1 MTGLIDRLTSRY
13 PDSAYVIRLKAQFLL
28 RVCLAGL
35 IILPAAA
42 LYTAYV
48 HINNP
53 SYGYAVNLNSLAPL
67 IAAFIAFL
75 FITLLLIRGRYTV
88 AAHCFFIVSICLILG
103 IMYIDKSNPVG
114 RLDTV
119 AVLIA
124 ILSMSPLII
133 NRRPAFIAV
142 YSAIAILL
150 VYLFIRTHASDMS
163 LTYSEMV
170 DYTADTS
177 MAIVVTAIISYNLF
191 SINRH
196 ALAHAEE
203 SKVLLAHTNEE
214 LSAANEELNATNEE
228 LQSSNEEIEASM
240 EELNAT
246 NEEFEAQN
254 RELQESQE
262 TISEALE
269 EKTML
274 IKEIHHRVKNNMQ
287 IVSSL
292 LNLQAQ
298 SIEDPRIRQPITD
311 AVSRI
316 HSMALIHEKIYR
328 ADNFTRVNMAAY
340 LNDLANEIIQLYSQ
354 SPDEIQVV
362 SRLEPIH
369 LSVDQAVP
377 CGILINEIL
386 TNSIKHGC
394 RDACDCRIEMAM
406 SSFDGRITLII
417 ADSGPGI
424 EKEILANGSR
434 KTMGM
439 QIIEALAQQ
448 LNADLAVDVENGTR
462 FTIQF
467 TERAV

>member
-13 PDSAYVIRLKAQFLL
+13 SDSAYVIKLKAQFLL

-35 IILPAAA
+35 VIIPTGI

-48 HINNP
+48 HLNNP
-53 SYGYAVNLNSLAPL
+53 VYGYTVNLTGIAPL
-67 IAAFIAFL
+67 IAAFVSFV
-75 FITLLLIRGRYTV
+75 FITLLLVRGHYAV
-88 AAHCFFIVSICLILG
+88 AAHGFFIVSISLILG
-103 IMYIDKSNPVG
+103 IMFIDKSNPIG
-114 RLDTV
+114 RLDTIV
-119 AVLIA
+119 VLIA

-133 NRRPAFIAV
+133 SRRPSLIAA
-142 YSAIAILL
+142 YSAGTIFL
-150 VYLFIRTHASDMS
+150 VCIFLMMHASEMT
-163 LTYSEMV
+163 LTYSELV
-170 DYTADTS
+170 DVIADTS
-177 MAIVVTAIISYNLF
+177 MAIIVTAVISYNMF
-191 SINRH
+191 SINR
-196 ALAHAEE
+196 LAMSHSEE
-203 SKVLLAHTNEE
+203 SRALLARANQE

-228 LQSSNEEIEASM
+228 LQSSNEEIESSM
-240 EELNAT
+240 EELTAT

-254 RELQESQE
+254 RELLESQE
-262 TISEALE
+262 IISEALE
-269 EKTML
+269 EKTVL

-298 SIEDPRIRQPITD
+298 GIEDPRLRQPISD

-316 HSMALIHEKIYR
+316 HSIALIHEKIYR
-328 ADNFTRVNMAAY
+328 ADNFTRINMAAY
-340 LNDLANEIIQLYSQ
+340 LNDLTEEIIQLYSK
-354 SPDEIQVV
+354 SPDEIRVI

-394 RDACDCRIEMAM
+394 RDACDCCIELAM
-406 SSFDGRITLII
+406 SSFDGRITLMI
-417 ADSGPGI
+417 ADAGPGI
-424 EKEILANGSR
+424 AKEILDNGSR

>member
-1 MTGLIDRLTSRY
+1 MAGLIDRLTNRY
-13 PDSAYVIRLKAQFLL
+13 PDSAYVIKLKAQFLL

-35 IILPAAA
+35 VIIPAGI
-42 LYTAYV
+42 LYTGYV
-48 HINNP
+48 HLNNP
-53 SYGYAVNLNSLAPL
+53 AYGYTINLDSIAPL
-67 IAAFIAFL
+67 IAAFIAFV
-75 FITLLLIRGRYTV
+75 FITLLLVRGRYAV
-88 AAHCFFIVSICLILG
+88 AAHGFFIVSISLILG
-103 IMYIDKSNPVG
+103 IMLIDKSSPIG

-119 AVLIA
+119 VVLIA
-124 ILSMSPLII
+124 ILSMSPLVI
-133 NRRPAFIAV
+133 NRHPAFIAA
-142 YSAIAILL
+142 YSASTILL
-150 VYLFIRTHASDMS
+150 VGLFLMTHASEMT
-163 LTYSEMV
+163 LTYSELV
-170 DYTADTS
+170 DVIADTS
-177 MAIVVTAIISYNLF
+177 MAIVVTAVISYNLF
-191 SINRH
+191 SINRL
-196 ALAHAEE
+196 ALTHSEE
-203 SKVLLAHTNEE
+203 SRAALER
-214 LSAANEELNATNEE
+214 ANEELNAANEE

-240 EELNAT
+240 EELTAT

-254 RELQESQE
+254 RELLESQE
-262 TISEALE
+262 IISEALE
-269 EKTML
+269 EKTVL

-328 ADNFTRVNMAAY
+328 ADNFTKINMAAY
-340 LNDLANEIIQLYSQ
+340 LSDLTDEIIQLYSQ

-369 LSVDQAVP
+369 LCVDQAIP

-394 RDACDCRIEMAM
+394 RYPSNCSIELAM
-406 SSFDGRITLII
+406 SSFDGRVTLII